1 MLAPIP
7 SVMLKDSAVFHV
19 PTGMDEWQKKTYKH
33 YPVSNVHIQGSNE
46 TRKGRDN
53 TEVVLSAILFVDA
66 KKSLP
71 AYDYIALQEEAQAN
85 GGTMT
90 VTVTDA
96 SGRELDYTVLVVD
109 DIPNVPATTI
119 HHTELGLV

>member
-1 MLAPIP
+1 MLSPIP
-7 SVMLKDSAVFHV
+7 SAMLKDSAVFHV
-19 PTGMDEWQKKTYKH
+19 PQGMDAWQNKTYKD

-46 TRKGRDN
+46 TRKTTSN

-66 KKSLP
+66 KRSLP
-71 AYDYIALQEEAQAN
+71 VYDYIAMQEEAQAN

-96 SGRELDYTVLVVD
+96 SGRSLDYTVLVVD
-109 DIPNVPATTI
+109 DVPNVPADTI